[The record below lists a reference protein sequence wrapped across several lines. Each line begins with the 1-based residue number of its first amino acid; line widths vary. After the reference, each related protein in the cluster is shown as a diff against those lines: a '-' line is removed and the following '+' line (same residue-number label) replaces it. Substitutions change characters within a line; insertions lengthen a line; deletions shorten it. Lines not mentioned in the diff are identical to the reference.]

1 MGQLPKE
8 WNSSFVRKGE
18 GTVMVDLHSLTSS
31 AGTLQGDEVSDWF
44 ILKQRFLIMN
54 TFQGKK
60 EWEGRL
66 LDLLG

>member
-1 MGQLPKE
+1 
-8 WNSSFVRKGE
+8 
-18 GTVMVDLHSLTSS
+18 MVDLHSLTSS